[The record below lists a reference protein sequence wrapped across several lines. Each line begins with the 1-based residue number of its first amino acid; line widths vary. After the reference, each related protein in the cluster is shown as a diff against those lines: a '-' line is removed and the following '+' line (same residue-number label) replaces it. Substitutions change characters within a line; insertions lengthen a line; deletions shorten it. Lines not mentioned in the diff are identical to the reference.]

1 VKFVLGL
8 AVGFLV
14 GLPSASAAYEP
25 VPCMGQAMAI
35 SKRPNGDLYL
45 TKRQSQSHVY
55 IALLDRDCVH
65 GRDDYR
71 WPGYKKP

>member
-1 VKFVLGL
+1 
-8 AVGFLV
+8 
-14 GLPSASAAYEP
+14 
-25 VPCMGQAMAI
+25 MAI
-35 SKRPNGDLYL
+35 SKRADGTLYL